1 MLLAC
6 MIPAMT
12 SRFALSVMCRDS
24 VGLVAR
30 LTERV
35 CQLNGEIEV
44 LHQGVLQ
51 GCFVFMLLA
60 EFPDGTTG
68 EQVSQAIE
76 SAGGEGEFVVSIL
89 PRSEKIAAPAQ
100 TGSSFVLTVL
110 GEREDVAPVL
120 RKLTSYLSDHR
131 INIEGLTCEPQQ
143 GRSVVTARLTI
154 PSGVDI
160 RSARLDLGEILKPDE
175 VTVSLVHEDIFA
187 ATSRIDM
194 PQRKII

>member
-1 MLLAC
+1 
-6 MIPAMT
+6 
-12 SRFALSVMCRDS
+12 MCRDS

-30 LTERV
+30 LTECV
-35 CQLNGEIEV
+35 CQLNGEVEV

-60 EFPDGTTG
+60 EFPDGVTAEEVAHT
-68 EQVSQAIE
+68 IE

-89 PRSEKIAAPAQ
+89 PRSEKVAAPAQ
-100 TGSSFVLTVL
+100 TGSVFILTVL

-143 GRSVVTARLTI
+143 GRSVITARLTI
-154 PSGVDI
+154 PVGVDI
-160 RSARLDLGEILKPDE
+160 RSSRLDLGEILKPDD
-175 VTVSLVHEDIFA
+175 VKVSLVHEDIFA
-187 ATSRIDM
+187 ATSQIDM
-194 PQRKII
+194 PRRNVM